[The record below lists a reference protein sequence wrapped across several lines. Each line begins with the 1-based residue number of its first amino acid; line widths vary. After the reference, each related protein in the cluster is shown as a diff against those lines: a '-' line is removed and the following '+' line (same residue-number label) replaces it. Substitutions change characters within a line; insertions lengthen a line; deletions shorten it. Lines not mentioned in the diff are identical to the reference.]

1 MCPHWLTGHWEG
13 VGGLGEVKVKR
24 SEDQREAESRTT
36 AGTSAD
42 DLEGKKKR
50 GKRLADRICV

>member
-1 MCPHWLTGHWEG
+1 MRLTDHWEG
-13 VGGLGEVKVKR
+13 GGLGEVKVKR
-24 SEDQREAESRTT
+24 SEDQREARTA

-50 GKRLADRICV
+50 ERLADRQLCIKTKPR